1 MINNPTGTI
10 DKIRSIGKYPSTL
23 LRFTIV
29 TNDSLINCVTCDPTI
44 YNELMILEDGKV
56 IASVFGTYNSRK
68 QLAVKKL
75 AFVNHVPF
83 YKERRA

>member
-10 DKIRSIGKYPSTL
+10 DKIRSIGKYPTTL

-29 TNDSLINCVTCDPTI
+29 NNDSLINCVTCDANI

-56 IASVFGTYNSRK
+56 SASVFGTYNSRK
-68 QLAVKKL
+68 QLVVKKL
-75 AFVNHVPF
+75 VFKNHVPF